1 MPRISNHDPVT
12 PQALE
17 ARLIDFGAEVCRVVR
32 QMPRD
37 SVGVQISRQLVRS
50 ATSPAANYAEAC
62 AAESR
67 RDFIHKMRI
76 CLKELR
82 ETWVWLRF
90 SERLDGEN
98 DTLSVL
104 IDECNQLISIFVK
117 SVKTAKA
124 AGSRHRP
131 QSAT

>member
-1 MPRISNHDPVT
+1 MPRLSNHVPVT

-17 ARLIDFGAEVCRVVR
+17 ARLIDFGAEVCRAAR
-32 QMPRD
+32 RMTRD
-37 SVGVQISRQLVRS
+37 SVGSQISRQLVRS

-67 RDFIHKMRI
+67 RDFIHKIRI

-90 SERLDGEN
+90 SERLDGES
-98 DTLSVL
+98 DAVTGLVEEC
-104 IDECNQLISIFVK
+104 DELVRIFVA
-117 SVKTAKA
+117 SVKTAKT
-124 AGSRHRP
+124 AGSRR
-131 QSAT
+131 